1 MLKHMPKKAVDIL
14 VVALGSPFLI
24 GLYEDKKLF
33 QIIKSEKHTSDE
45 LPRWFKLFDEK
56 YNIEKLF
63 YAKGPGSFMSIKV
76 AYIFLK
82 SFAVLKNIQ
91 LLATDAFY
99 FNDNNPIKAVGK
111 LYFVKI
117 NNQIDT
123 IKVEDIQKSEF
134 VLPKTLVYRDFGLD
148 VIPQYGINAIF

>member
-1 MLKHMPKKAVDIL
+1 MPKKAIDIL

-33 QIIKSEKHTSDE
+33 KTIKSEKHTSDE
-45 LPRWFKLFDEK
+45 LPRLFKVFDEK

-82 SFAVLKNIQ
+82 SFAILKNIQ
-91 LLATDAFY
+91 IFATDAFY

-123 IKVEDIQKSEF
+123 IKIEDVQKSKF
-134 VLPKTLVYRDFGLD
+134 VLPKTFEYRDFGLD

>member
-1 MLKHMPKKAVDIL
+1 MPKHMPKKTIDIL

-24 GLYEDKKLF
+24 GLYENKKLF
-33 QIIKSEKHTSDE
+33 KTIKSEKHTSDE
-45 LPRWFKLFDEK
+45 LPRWFKLFNEK

-91 LLATDAFY
+91 FLAIDAFY
-99 FNDNNPIKAVGK
+99 FNDNSPIKAVGK

-123 IKVEDIQKSEF
+123 IKIEDVQKSKF
-134 VLPKTLVYRDFGLD
+134 VLPKTLKHRDFGLD